1 MYKFESPIECRILK
15 HTMPILPDV
24 LLINVMTYA
33 GDDLRC
39 YMLAITVWITLENLF
54 PLLDS
59 LKVVLSSGDLK
70 NIGDV
75 TKLSFVRNLSI
86 RCRQG
91 VSQTYRRCGI

>member
-1 MYKFESPIECRILK
+1 
-15 HTMPILPDV
+15 MPSLPDV

-39 YMLAITVWITLENLF
+39 YMLAITVWATLENLF

-59 LKVVLSSGDLK
+59 LKVELSSGDLR

-86 RCRQG
+86 CCRRG
-91 VSQTYRRCGI
+91 ISQTYRRCGI